1 MAIKKL
7 IIISLVLAIIAI
19 PAGCNATGD
28 TTSTTAVSSG
38 TATRTVPP
46 ATGPLRLYG
55 TDPYTLDP
63 AQAADMNSHS
73 FIVQL
78 FNGLVRLDDDLNV
91 VPDIAETWDIS
102 PDRLTYTF
110 HLRDDVYFG
119 DGRNVTARDVKYS
132 WERAC
137 SPATMS
143 PVALTYLGDIVGV
156 TEMLR
161 GQASSISGVSAPD
174 DRTLEVTIDQ
184 PKSYF
189 ISKLTYPTS
198 FVVDRETVESSST
211 WWRTD
216 PNGTGPF
223 KLADW
228 QYQSSLTLERN
239 TNYHGTIP
247 SLERVE
253 FTLWSGIP
261 VNMYE
266 DGDIHV
272 ADIGVAYIDRATDPE
287 GSFAGQLYARPEI
300 SFSWIGFNT
309 TTEPFDDIHVRR
321 AFTMALDKNKIVSVM
336 FRDLVEAADGI
347 LPPGIPGYNEN
358 LDGLEFDVQQ
368 AKQELAASRYGG
380 PEGLPDITLTTSGY
394 GGNISAY
401 LEAAV
406 TQWRENLGVEVTIRV
421 LDPDYYIYNLK
432 AEKDEMFDIAWV
444 ADYPHP
450 QDFLD
455 ILFRSGAEN
464 NFAEYSNPDADVLLD
479 QAAVA
484 ADEETSLDL
493 YRQVEQMLVDDA
505 ACLPLWFGQNYYLVK
520 PNVTGYELNA
530 MGLAPLEK
538 VKVNG

>member
-1 MAIKKL
+1 MRATRLL
-7 IIISLVLAIIAI
+7 IVLAVLTLSLVMTAC
-19 PAGCNATGD
+19 PAPTSTVSQT
-28 TTSTTAVSSG
+28 TTSG
-38 TATRTVPP
+38 LDRTVPP

-63 AQAADMNSHS
+63 ALAADMNSHS

-78 FNGLVRLDDDLNV
+78 FNGLVRLGDNLQV
-91 VPDIAETWDIS
+91 VPDITESWDVS
-102 PDRLTYTF
+102 DDLRTYTF
-110 HLRDDVYFG
+110 YLRDDVVFH
-119 DGRNVTARDVKYS
+119 DGSRVTAADFKYS
-132 WERAC
+132 WERAA
-137 SPATMS
+137 SPSTGS
-143 PVALTYLGDIVGV
+143 YVAQTYLGDIVGV
-156 TEMLR
+156 TDMLS
-161 GQASSISGVSAPD
+161 GKATSISGVIVED
-174 DRTLEVTIDQ
+174 EYTLSVTIDE

-189 ISKLTYPTS
+189 LSKLTYPTA
-198 FVVDRETVESSST
+198 FVVDKNTVESGST
-211 WWRTD
+211 WWRTG

-228 QYQSSLTLERN
+228 QHQSSLTLERN
-239 TNYHGTIP
+239 TSYHGAIP

-287 GSFAGQLYARPEI
+287 GAFAGQLHATPEL

-321 AFTMALDKNKIVSVM
+321 AFTMALDKNKIISVM

-347 LPPGIPGYNEN
+347 LPPGMLGYNED
-358 LDGLEFDVQQ
+358 LSGIPHDPEL
-368 AKQELAASRYGG
+368 ARQELAASRYGG

-406 TQWRENLGVEVTIRV
+406 TEWRENLGVEVTIRV

-464 NFAEYSNPDADVLLD
+464 NFAEYSNPEVDSLLE

-484 ADEETSLDL
+484 ADEITSLTL
-493 YRQVEQMLVDDA
+493 YQQVEQMLVDDA

-520 PNVTGYELNA
+520 PNVEGYELNA